1 MFNRPDWS
9 QMCKDTAI
17 VQVPCGSGNALAAS
31 TGLWNSVAAAHAVVK
46 GSTSPLDI
54 ASVIHPQQHHHH
66 DRCSEGKKAHS
77 SSNGNITNNSHSHKN
92 NKNNI
97 YTNMNEEKR
106 LYSFLSV
113 TYGMIPCLDLG
124 TEHMRWMGGARFTVG
139 ALQQIMRKKSYGLQV
154 AFVAAGSN
162 DYNGSSS
169 SSSSSGNGGG
179 NGTSSKSTSPAK
191 AATTT
196 STGNGPPL
204 KYASDFKKMEK
215 NLTNLPQHHNWQWM
229 PETSIQLLAL
239 CNLPWLDTNFNLAPA
254 ARLNNGQL
262 HLVYS
267 EVKSRIQSLKIL
279 TAVESG
285 GHMKYMKERRVMAL
299 AIRPLAPRGET
310 YVVVD
315 GEEAEYGLT
324 FVEVHGSL
332 CNTFIAP

>member
-1 MFNRPDWS
+1 
-9 QMCKDTAI
+9 
-17 VQVPCGSGNALAAS
+17 
-31 TGLWNSVAAAHAVVK
+31 
-46 GSTSPLDI
+46 LDI
-54 ASVIHPQQHHHH
+54 ASVIQHHHH
-66 DRCSEGKKAHS
+66 HHHHHHGSSSEGKKAHS
-77 SSNGNITNNSHSHKN
+77 TSNGINTDNSN
-92 NKNNI
+92 
-97 YTNMNEEKR
+97 TDMNEEKR

-124 TEHMRWMGGARFTVG
+124 TEYMRWMGGARFTVG
-139 ALQQIMRKKSYGLQV
+139 ALQQIMRKKSYALQV
-154 AFVAAGSN
+154 AFVASSN
-162 DYNGSSS
+162 DDNGSRG
-169 SSSSSGNGGG
+169 SGNCG
-179 NGTSSKSTSPAK
+179 GTSSKSTSPTK
-191 AATTT
+191 SATTA

-204 KYASDFKKMEK
+204 KYASDFKIMQK
-215 NLTNLPQHHNWQWM
+215 NRTELPQHHDWQWM

-267 EVKSRIQSLKIL
+267 EVKSRIESLKIL

-285 GHMKYMKERRVMAL
+285 GHMKYMKEKRVMAL
-299 AIRPLAPRGET
+299 AISPLAPRGET

-332 CNTFIAP
+332 CNTIIAP